1 MKVKHFLLMLL
12 IGFGILF
19 FAILLIKYF
28 VQNVKETQQ
37 TYDKYFSKEEDS
49 IPQIPRTDEIP
60 IEIRQKFAAVPEK
73 PVLIAEIAQGDR
85 VESIKFSPSNPNLV
99 VSIGTDKNFKS
110 KVKLWNIDKP
120 TTPLA
125 EFSGNIYSENTAS
138 FSPDGKILA
147 ISDLADID
155 ARVKL
160 WNIADVSLI
169 SSIRTTGFEIAYSPN
184 GNHLAVKTTG
194 LELWDVS
201 KPTNPVKAF
210 KLKSKHM
217 HKNHTFSSDGR
228 FMATVE
234 SITDIVNLWEI
245 NGHHVNK
252 KNSINVIDEKVGWIE
267 AMQFLPDPKNPI
279 LAIADNDE
287 DIRLYYPPDWQ
298 NYNTIHAG
306 NVYDIAFTPDGKTI
320 ISAGH
325 NELQFWSVD
334 NRYRYATIKGYSDY
348 VKCVDVSADGKFV
361 AAGGNDGVIRIW
373 DITHFLPTRQSV
385 IPNVVV
391 PIYFLP
397 TNRLPQT
404 DIPEEIDKI
413 LRDVQTY
420 FADEMERHGY
430 GRKSFDYAKN
440 SDGSAK
446 VYLIEGKTTD
456 EYYNNTSFS
465 RVKKEIR
472 QHFDSR
478 HKLFFVVVESR
489 REINP
494 EIIIRALTE
503 IDNIESEMESVKVRI
518 ESKLQDL
525 KYRLRNIVFRQ
536 TEDEVILRT
545 TLNRYSKFDI
555 ASKFADSF
563 GLNRDYRSPSY
574 LMSNSAQSKHLSN
587 SSAAWLNKCKF
598 FNSENK
604 FFDEKTKIEELP
616 RSKEKARFEV
626 EDADGIYQV
635 RLLVTPT
642 NEKPPPS
649 FQWKSDPVQNQS
661 VWKKQFMGKDEVLHD
676 FMLLNGEKK
685 VTVELNYPIFTE
697 DMVEIHV
704 LDGLGNR
711 VFKYLDLNGK
721 RGNSIGYLL
730 RQIFN

>member
-19 FAILLIKYF
+19 CVIFLIK
-28 VQNVKETQQ
+28 NLIQQ
-37 TYDKYFSKEEDS
+37 VNERQRTYDKFFSNNDN
-49 IPQIPRTDEIP
+49 PVPHIPRKVEIP

-85 VESIKFSPSNPNLV
+85 MESVKFSPSNPNLV
-99 VSIGTDKNFKS
+99 VSIGSDKNFKS

-125 EFSGNIYSENTAS
+125 EFSGNTAS

-147 ISDLADID
+147 ISDLDLDDIM

-160 WNIADVSLI
+160 WNIADISLI
-169 SSIRTTGFEIAYSPN
+169 SSLRVSAFASAYSPN
-184 GNHLAVKTTG
+184 GNHIIVETFG

-201 KPTNPVKAF
+201 NPTNPVEAF
-210 KLKSKHM
+210 KLKT
-217 HKNHTFSSDGR
+217 KNFQEDHTFSIDGKL
-228 FMATVE
+228 MATVE
-234 SITDIVNLWEI
+234 SITDIVNIWEV
-245 NGHHVNK
+245 NGNHVNK
-252 KNSINVIDEKVGWIE
+252 KNSINVIDEEVGWIE

-320 ISAGH
+320 ISGGT
-325 NELQFWSVD
+325 NEIEFWAVENG
-334 NRYRYATIKGYSDY
+334 NRITSIEGYSSW
-348 VKCVDVSADGKFV
+348 VKCVDVSADGKYV

-456 EYYNNTSFS
+456 EYYNVFSNS
-465 RVKKEIR
+465 RVRKEIR
-472 QHFDSR
+472 QHFDSFHNLYFIVVDISDEIKPKR
-478 HKLFFVVVESR
+478 NIPTPTELEHIKSKIQDLEFSIGNIELTHKE
-489 REINP
+489 E
-494 EIIIRALTE
+494 EIILET
-503 IDNIESEMESVKVRI
+503 SLS
-518 ESKLQDL
+518 S
-525 KYRLRNIVFRQ
+525 
-536 TEDEVILRT
+536 
-545 TLNRYSKFDI
+545 YSNSTFV
-555 ASKFADSF
+555 SKFAQSF
-563 GLNRDYRSPSY
+563 GLNRDYRNPSY

-598 FNSENK
+598 FNIENK
-604 FFDEKTKIEELP
+604 FFNEQTIIEELP

-635 RLLVTPT
+635 RLLVTPS
-642 NEKPPPS
+642 NENPPPS
-649 FQWKSDPVQNQS
+649 FQWKSDPVQNKS
-661 VWKKQFMGKDEVLHD
+661 VWEKQFMGRYEVLHD

-685 VTVELNYPIFTE
+685 VTVELNYPKFTE

-711 VFKYLDLNGK
+711 VYKYLDLNGK

-730 RQIFN
+730 RRIFD

>member
-12 IGFGILF
+12 IGVVILF

-60 IEIRQKFAAVPEK
+60 IEIRQKFAAAPEK
-73 PVLIAEIAQGDR
+73 PILIAEIAQGDR
-85 VESIKFSPSNPNLV
+85 MESVKFSPSNPKLV

-125 EFSGNIYSENTAS
+125 EFSGNTAS
-138 FSPDGKILA
+138 FSPDSKILA
-147 ISDLADID
+147 ISDLDDIM

-160 WNIADVSLI
+160 WNIGDISLI
-169 SSIRTTGFEIAYSPN
+169 SSLRVSAFALAYSPN
-184 GNHLAVKTTG
+184 GNHLAVETLG

-201 KPTNPVKAF
+201 NPTNPVEAF
-210 KLKSKHM
+210 KLKT
-217 HKNHTFSSDGR
+217 KNFQEDHTFSIDGKL
-228 FMATVE
+228 MATVE
-234 SITDIVNLWEI
+234 SRTDIVNIWEV
-245 NGHHVNK
+245 NGNHVTK

-320 ISAGH
+320 ISGGG
-325 NELQFWSVD
+325 NEIEFWSVENG
-334 NRYRYATIKGYSDY
+334 NRITSIEGYSSW
-348 VKCVDVSADGKFV
+348 VKYVDVSADGKFV

-413 LRDVQTY
+413 LKDVQTY
-420 FADEMERHGY
+420 FADEMERHGH
-430 GRKSFDYAKN
+430 GRKSFNYLKN

-472 QHFDSR
+472 QHFDSM
-478 HKLFFVVVESR
+478 HKLLFVVVESR

-494 EIIIRALTE
+494 EIVIRALTE
-503 IDNIESEMESVKVRI
+503 IDNIEEMESVIFRI

-525 KYRLRNIVFRQ
+525 RYSLRNIVFRQ

-563 GLNRDYRSPSY
+563 GLNRDYRNPSY
-574 LMSNSAQSKHLSN
+574 LMSNSDQSKHVSN
-587 SSAAWLNKCKF
+587 SSAAWLNKSKF
-598 FNSENK
+598 FNNLNEFS
-604 FFDEKTKIEELP
+604 DEQTIIEELP

-626 EDADGIYQV
+626 EDADGIFQV

-642 NEKPPPS
+642 NENPPPS

-661 VWKKQFMGKDEVLHD
+661 VWKKQFMGRYEVLHD

-711 VFKYLDLNGK
+711 VYKYLDLNCK

-730 RQIFN
+730 RRIFD

>member
-1 MKVKHFLLMLL
+1 MKFKHFLLMLL
-12 IGFGILF
+12 IGVVILF
-19 FAILLIKYF
+19 FAILLIKYL

-73 PVLIAEIAQGDR
+73 PVLIAEIEQGDR
-85 VESIKFSPSNPNLV
+85 VESVKFSPSNPNLV
-99 VSIGTDKNFKS
+99 VSIGRDKNFKS

-120 TTPLA
+120 ITPLA
-125 EFSGNIYSENTAS
+125 EFSGNTAS

-147 ISDLADID
+147 ISDLDDFRAG
-155 ARVKL
+155 VKL

-169 SSIRTTGFEIAYSPN
+169 SSIRLTGFEIVYSPN
-184 GNHLAVKTTG
+184 GNHLAVKTKG

-201 KPTNPVKAF
+201 NPTNPVEAF
-210 KLKSKHM
+210 KLKT
-217 HKNHTFSSDGR
+217 KNFQEDHTFSIDGKLI
-228 FMATVE
+228 ATIE
-234 SITDIVNLWEI
+234 SRTDIVNIWEV
-245 NGHHVNK
+245 NGNHVNK

-320 ISAGH
+320 ISGGG
-325 NELQFWSVD
+325 NEIEFWSVENG
-334 NRYRYATIKGYSDY
+334 NRITSIEGYSSWVNY
-348 VKCVDVSADGKFV
+348 VDVSADGKFV

-413 LRDVQTY
+413 LKDVQTY
-420 FADEMERHGY
+420 FADEMERHGH
-430 GRKSFDYAKN
+430 GRKSFNYLKN

-472 QHFDSR
+472 QHFDSM
-478 HKLFFVVVESR
+478 HKLLLVVVESR

-494 EIIIRALTE
+494 EIVIRALTE
-503 IDNIESEMESVKVRI
+503 IDNIEEMESVIFRI

-525 KYRLRNIVFRQ
+525 RYSLRNIVFRQ

-563 GLNRDYRSPSY
+563 GLNRDYRNPSY
-574 LMSNSAQSKHLSN
+574 LMSNSDQSKHVSN
-587 SSAAWLNKCKF
+587 SSAAWLNKSKF
-598 FNSENK
+598 FNNLNEFS
-604 FFDEKTKIEELP
+604 DEQTIIEELP

-626 EDADGIYQV
+626 EDADGIFQV

-642 NEKPPPS
+642 NENPPPS

-661 VWKKQFMGKDEVLHD
+661 VWEKQFMGRYEALHD
-676 FMLLNGEKK
+676 FKLLNGEKK
-685 VTVELNYPIFTE
+685 VTVELNYPKFTE

-711 VFKYLDLNGK
+711 VYKYLDLNGK
-721 RGNSIGYLL
+721 RGNSFGYLL